1 MKQRSPERWK
11 VVLQCEGILMPRKA
25 VVIIGIMLCLNL
37 FSCNLFKTRTPDEP
51 DQISTNDVPAT
62 DPSLVFQNMIYAF
75 QEGNAFNYSKTISD
89 NSFTFMASGKA
100 LQRYGELNNW
110 NKTKEHDYFNNVV
123 SIIPKYSK
131 ITLEFTTIA
140 STNFSDSCELVKTYL
155 LNVPNTVGGSQAKVY
170 KGQAQFT
177 LRRDPLNSNWFICRW
192 SDYELNSSDST
203 WSDLKGSF
211 AN

>member
-1 MKQRSPERWK
+1 
-11 VVLQCEGILMPRKA
+11 MPCNS
-25 VVIIGIMLCLNL
+25 VIMIGFILCLSL
-37 FSCNLFKTRTPDEP
+37 CSCDLFKTRTPDEP

-62 DPSLVFQNMIYAF
+62 DASLVFQNMIYAF

-89 NSFTFMASGKA
+89 NSFIFMASGKA
-100 LQRYGELNNW
+100 LQRYGELNDW
-110 NKTKEHDYFNNVV
+110 NKIKEHDYFNNVV
-123 SIIPKYSK
+123 SIIPKFSK
-131 ITLEFTTIA
+131 ITLEFTAIA
-140 STNFSDSCELVKTYL
+140 STNFPDSCELVKTYL
-155 LNVPNTVGGSQAKVY
+155 LNVPNTAAGGQAKVY

-177 LRRDPLNSNWFICRW
+177 LRRDPLNSYWYICRW